1 MSDQTQQPQ
10 MSPMETMTG
19 MLINTQQ
26 ECIGSLKLSLKLI
39 DDKFQTLSQAA
50 EFWKARCEAAEK
62 QLQELTASG
71 ASASPVASLSNPVI
85 TV

>member
-1 MSDQTQQPQ
+1 MSDQTQQSQ

-62 QLQELTASG
+62 QLQELQSG

>member
-1 MSDQTQQPQ
+1 MSEQT
-10 MSPMETMTG
+10 PMETMTA

-39 DDKFQTLSQAA
+39 DEKYQTLAQAA
-50 EFWKARCEAAEK
+50 EFWKTRCEAAEK
-62 QLQELTASG
+62 QLQEHQSAV
-71 ASASPVASLSNPVI
+71 SASPVASLSNPVI